1 MAARAITSMP
11 RPKGLPAAVN
21 FNPSFVSPHHMQLG
35 VECHRERHRRHK
47 DSQRSPLSSSTIKAH
62 KTTTFLIAHS

>member
-1 MAARAITSMP
+1 MAARVITSMP

-21 FNPSFVSPHHMQLG
+21 FNPSFVSPHATVQLG

-47 DSQRSPLSSSTIKAH
+47 DNHCPPPAVIFHNQHPQDKQRPS
-62 KTTTFLIAHS
+62 